1 MRHHRLAVAALGL
14 GLLLAVDATPAAAQD
29 WSPPSRQM
37 PSMQQASDGSFTS
50 RWLIPDPSRPE
61 LRSSASSG
69 FVRFSAGPRPVA
81 AWSDRNGDGRSD
93 MLQLYRGTSMAY
105 QLVDAD
111 YDGTAD
117 VLRIYD
123 QNGQFQREERL

>member
-1 MRHHRLAVAALGL
+1 MHNRPLAVAAAGL
-14 GLLLAVDATPAAAQD
+14 GLLLAVSAPAGAQQ

-37 PSMQQASDGSFTS
+37 PTMQVADGWQGALAGWFLPGTTLNAVNA
-50 RWLIPDPSRPE
+50 RAD
-61 LRSSASSG
+61 RSY
-69 FVRFSAGPRPVA
+69 VRFSSGPRPVA

-93 MLQLYRGTSMAY
+93 LVELFRGGAVAY

-123 QNGQFQREERL
+123 DSGQVQRTERL

>member
-1 MRHHRLAVAALGL
+1 MQNRRLAVAAAGL
-14 GLLLAVDATPAAAQD
+14 GLLLAVSAPAAAQQ

-37 PSMQQASDGSFTS
+37 PAMQVADGWQGALAGWFLPGTTLNAVNT
-50 RWLIPDPSRPE
+50 RAD
-61 LRSSASSG
+61 RSY
-69 FVRFSAGPRPVA
+69 VRFSAGPRPVA

-93 MLQLYRGTSMAY
+93 LVELFRGGAVAY

-117 VLRIYD
+117 VLRVYD
-123 QNGQFQREERL
+123 DNGQVQRTERL